1 MLMAVMM
8 SPRER
13 WTDGRLDDLDKKV
26 DRGIAELKSEM
37 KEGFN
42 RMEARFGER
51 FDKVDKRFEDFDKR
65 FGRLEEAYFA
75 LNRTMWTGTCMI
87 IAGLIGTGVFG

>member
-1 MLMAVMM
+1 MAVMM

-13 WTDGRLDDLDKKV
+13 WTDERLDDLSTKV
-26 DRGIAELKSEM
+26 DRSYADLKTEM
-37 KEGFN
+37 KEGFE

-51 FDKVDKRFEDFDKR
+51 FDAVDKRFDAVDKR
-65 FGRLEEAYFA
+65 LIRLEDTYFS

>member
-8 SPRER
+8 SPREK
-13 WTDGRLDDLDKKV
+13 WTDERLDDLDKKV

-37 KEGFN
+37 KEGFE
-42 RMEARFGER
+42 RMEGRFGER
-51 FDKVDKRFEDFDKR
+51 FDAVDKRLV
-65 FGRLEEAYFA
+65 RLEDAYFT

>member
-1 MLMAVMM
+1 MAVMM

-13 WTDGRLDDLDKKV
+13 WTDERLDDLDKKV

-37 KEGFN
+37 KEGFD

>member
-1 MLMAVMM
+1 MAVMM
-8 SPRER
+8 SPREK
-13 WTDGRLDDLDKKV
+13 WTDERLDDLSTKV
-26 DRGIAELKSEM
+26 DRSYADLKTEM
-37 KEGFN
+37 KEGFE

-51 FDKVDKRFEDFDKR
+51 FDAADERLL
-65 FGRLEEAYFA
+65 RLEDAYFT